1 MVAAGGAGWAGE
13 QCRGAVP
20 GPWLLG
26 RAGSAVGARG
36 EPLGE
41 RLCVLG
47 WGGRG
52 FLLTGALTLSEL
64 RGELCGRGLLLRSS

>member
-1 MVAAGGAGWAGE
+1 MVAAGGAGW
-13 QCRGAVP
+13 GAAP

-26 RAGSAVGARG
+26 RAGSAAGARG

-41 RLCVLG
+41 MLCVLG